1 MRIRKGAIELIRARL
16 SPGRIFNVI
25 LILTSALASPLQA
38 DVNILI
44 IGSDTPG
51 DQQYAARLSSSPAAT
66 PAFQY
71 EAVADHLRQ
80 ILEGGGHGTVNVTTR
95 NRVAGSTGSSS
106 FVTACNN
113 LLTWFYWP
121 FGEWVGND
129 PVLGSYTSVTGT
141 DAVRWADLRGE
152 NGTEWDYV
160 VLIGDPFTIEAI
172 PGYYTLGVSKIA
184 AEVAQGPGETVLLM
198 PWPAAGSSSTLDHYK
213 EVVYRTGRTAGVP
226 VAPAG
231 LAWQAAGSTTGGTH
245 PSADGAYIA
254 AATLYSRLFGQS
266 AANSTYNPQPTL
278 AATAHATVTANQGA
292 PQYSGP
298 FEFNNPFK
306 MLGDKRRHHYNSTRG
321 TSTENRIRRHL
332 NDDTLPDLNIT
343 RSHSGASYNS
353 NTPDDYGLGW
363 PTGWPSTVYNWG
375 RHRAS
380 AADGSAKSYFTNRDF
395 WQLGFGFAYQ
405 ATSDPNI
412 YLGQMATRDLSLAYL
427 MKEGTTSFTSYNLN
441 AYDRQEEIASA
452 RLIPFHT
459 LWGMIFREFPDQTN
473 RPDNTHLNRALGK
486 SGTTFM
492 ATLYSGRTPVQD
504 TPEASIYVAN
514 PALNHFAQRVGYE
527 SAWIVGNVQARA
539 PGFKVTPSSPTTNV
553 ASETFSV
560 RFLFPP
566 QEAVTVHIGV
576 SDPSRADVSHETL
589 VFTEFNYDIPQQVSA
604 RALNRSSV
612 LAGSYEVVFSTS
624 SDDEV
629 FDGLDDSWS
638 FEMPANAA
646 PSIDITAPDE
656 GQNFPVGT
664 DLTVSVNS
672 ADPDGSVAN
681 VTLWINDTLVRQI
694 NSAPYQWS
702 PAGGDGLLADLG
714 EDIYKLKV
722 TSVDNEGAAYTVTRT
737 ITIGAPE
744 STAPPAPGNL
754 GATPSFSLVTLEWDA
769 SSQGQFASYS
779 IYRSTVSD
787 VFDEPIVSGLKTN
800 GFADADVENGTTYF
814 YVVTATDIFGN
825 ESVYSNEVE
834 VVPALPGKVLLDVN
848 FGSDHDGFAGFTP
861 FAGAAEAVW
870 TEQTDSIRF
879 SSVSDRIRASL
890 LREFP
895 LDTSDGNIYSFAGA
909 INAIDGG
916 RGGRGNRIGLQ
927 LFSPAHTA
935 NTSLDASGIH
945 VGLGEMS
952 AGLSIYILPGI
963 MAEAGGTT
971 EAWDGK
977 ELNGG
982 LFTYEAT
989 VAFVGTS
996 VEVSF
1001 TLTDADGATGTV
1013 TTTLALSALNLGSR
1027 FGVASHD
1034 RSADTS
1040 PFNYEVHSF
1049 KINDLK
1055 KPDAPTGLTAY
1066 PEGGFV
1072 TLSWDTDGDP
1082 APDFYRIYRWEG
1094 SGPFPATPLFSGIL
1108 DTTFQDGTVNDGII
1122 YGYAV
1127 SAVDGDG
1134 IESELSEPV
1143 EVTFFQ
1149 NENPPTVNAGPDQT
1163 ITLVDEAPWGPAD
1176 IAALVGWYDASDAA
1190 SLTASG
1196 GAVSQWA
1203 DMSGNGLHLAQSETA
1218 QRPTT
1223 GITAINGINALK
1235 FDGANDVMST
1245 LSNPF
1250 GASVDD
1256 ALVLAVHRVDAT
1268 VSGQTLFS
1276 LTGSDVGGSR
1286 WQSHAPW
1293 VATIFLD
1300 TGGTSAPNR
1309 ISTDY
1314 GVSLGEAVLVG
1325 FYGSTTD
1332 NVQQIYKNGSL
1343 LIGDASGHS
1352 VNTVGNIFVGGS
1364 GGSHY
1369 QNTAIGE
1376 FMILN
1381 GTVSPED
1388 RQKLEGYLAHKWGLA
1403 ETLPLAHF
1411 YRTEGPVA
1419 AGTVAT
1425 LDGTASDPD
1434 GNVLTILWS
1443 VQSGPAPVAFAD
1455 ASQVDTTVS
1464 FSETGTYVLRLTVS
1478 DGLYTT
1484 YDEVTI
1490 TVTGEGTAVD
1500 SNANGIDDTWEM
1512 TNFGRLLEENETTH
1526 ESGVPYYFMYL
1537 HGTDLS
1543 DPSDRGFLLAAE
1555 PEAGGSGVVFVW
1567 EMLPEFQHGVDYEIH
1582 ISTNLTQ
1589 WDSLPEAHYTLE
1601 TSTAADRTRI
1611 ELTLTHDYGDHVF
1624 IRLVKP

>member
-1 MRIRKGAIELIRARL
+1 MNHTTFLKKITRL
-16 SPGRIFNVI
+16 GLLLWGVAF
-25 LILTSALASPLQA
+25 ALRA

-51 DQQYAARLSSSPAAT
+51 DQQYAARLSGSPAAT

-71 EAVADHLRQ
+71 EAVADHLRE
-80 ILEGGGHGTVNVTTR
+80 ILEGADHGTVNVTTR
-95 NRVAGSTGSSS
+95 NRVAGSTSTSS

-113 LLTWFYWP
+113 LTTWFYWP
-121 FGEWVGND
+121 YGEWVDND

-141 DAVRWADLRGE
+141 DEVRRAELRGD

-160 VLIGDPFTIEAI
+160 VLIGDPFTIETI
-172 PGYYTLGVSKIA
+172 PGYYTLGVARIA
-184 AEVAQGPGETVLLM
+184 EEVAKGTAETVLLM
-198 PWPAAGSSSTLDHYK
+198 PWPAAGSSSDLNHYK

-231 LAWQAAGSTTGGTH
+231 LAWEAAGSPTGETH

-266 AANSTYNPQPTL
+266 AANSSYNPQPSL
-278 AATAHATVTANQGA
+278 AATAHTTVTNNQGA
-292 PQYSGP
+292 SQYSGP

-306 MLGDKRRHHYNSTRG
+306 MLGDKRRHHYNSNRG

-332 NDDTLPDLNIT
+332 NDDTLADLRIT
-343 RSHSGASYNS
+343 RSHSGATYNS
-353 NTPDDYGLGW
+353 NTPNDDGLGW
-363 PTGWPSTVYNWG
+363 PADWPPTAYNWG

-380 AADGSAKSYFTNRDF
+380 AGDGSTKSYFTNRDF

-405 ATSDPNI
+405 ATSDPNV

-514 PALNHFAQRVGYE
+514 PGLNHFAQRVGYE
-527 SAWIVGNVQARA
+527 TAWIVGNVQARA
-539 PGFKVTPSSPTTNV
+539 PGFKVTPSSSASDV

-566 QEAVTVHIGV
+566 REDVTVHIGV
-576 SDPSRADVSHETL
+576 SDPTRAEVSHETL
-589 VFTEFNYDIPQQVSA
+589 VFTAFNYDIPREVSS

-646 PSIDITAPDE
+646 PSIDITAPSE
-656 GQNFPVGT
+656 GQNFPVGS
-664 DLTVSVNS
+664 DLTVSLNS
-672 ADPDGSVAN
+672 ADPDGSVAG

-702 PAGGDGLLADLG
+702 PAGGDSLLAELG
-714 EDIYKLKV
+714 EDVYKLKV
-722 TSVDNEGAAYTVTRT
+722 TSVDNQGASYTLTRT
-737 ITIGAPE
+737 ITVGAPE

-754 GATPSFSLVTLEWDA
+754 GATPSFSLVTLAWDA
-769 SSQGQFASYS
+769 GSQGQFASYS

-787 VFDEPIVSGLKTN
+787 VFDEPIVTGLKTN
-800 GFADADVENGTTYF
+800 GFSDADVENGTTYF

-825 ESVYSNEVE
+825 ESLYSNEVE
-834 VVPALPGKVLLDVN
+834 VVPALPGKVLLDLN
-848 FGSDHDGFAGFTP
+848 FGSDNDGFAGFTP
-861 FAGAAEAVW
+861 VTGVTEAVW
-870 TEQTDSIRF
+870 TEQADSIRL
-879 SSVSDRIRASL
+879 SGAPDRNRSSL

-895 LDTSDGNIYSFAGA
+895 LDTSDGNIYSFAGV
-909 INAIDGG
+909 IDAIDGG

-927 LFSPAHTA
+927 LFSPAQTG

-945 VGLGEMS
+945 VGLGEVDGFSM
-952 AGLSIYILPGI
+952 YILPGI
-963 MAEAGGTT
+963 MAAAGGTT
-971 EAWDGK
+971 KAWDGK

-989 VAFVGTS
+989 VEFVGAT

-1001 TLTDADGATGTV
+1001 TLTDSDGATDTV
-1013 TTTLALSALNLGSR
+1013 TATLALSALNLGSR

-1049 KINDLK
+1049 KINDLN
-1055 KPDAPTGLTAY
+1055 KPVAPTGLTAY
-1066 PEGGFV
+1066 PESGFV
-1072 TLSWDTDGDP
+1072 TLSWDAAGDP
-1082 APDFYRIYRWEG
+1082 VPASYRIYRREG
-1094 SGPFPATPLFSGIL
+1094 SGPFPAMPLFPGIL
-1108 DTTFQDGTVNDGII
+1108 DTPFQDGTVNDGTI

-1127 SAVDGDG
+1127 SAVDDDG
-1134 IESELSEPV
+1134 IESDLSEPV
-1143 EVTFFQ
+1143 EVTFFP
-1149 NENPPTVNAGPDQT
+1149 NENPPGVHAGADQAVVMT
-1163 ITLVDEAPWGPAD
+1163 GVAEWNPAD
-1176 IAALVGWYDASDAA
+1176 IAGLVGWYDASDAA
-1190 SLTASG
+1190 SITASG
-1196 GAVSQWA
+1196 GAVSQWV
-1203 DMSGNGLHLAQSETA
+1203 DKSGNALHLTQSETA

-1223 GITAINGINALK
+1223 GTTAINGTNALK
-1235 FDGANDVMST
+1235 FDGADDLMTTSG
-1245 LSNPF
+1245 NPF

-1256 ALVLAVHRVDAT
+1256 AFVMAVHRVDAT
-1268 VSGQTLFS
+1268 ASGQTLFS
-1276 LTGSDVGGSR
+1276 LTGSDTSASR

-1293 VATIFLD
+1293 NTLIYLD

-1314 GVSLGEAVLVG
+1314 GVSVGEAVLVG

-1332 NVQQIYKNGSL
+1332 NMQQIFKNGSL

-1352 VNTVGNIFVGGS
+1352 VDTAGNIFVGGS

-1376 FMILN
+1376 FIILN
-1381 GTVSPED
+1381 DTVSTED
-1388 RQKLEGYLAHKWGLA
+1388 RQKLEGYLAQKWGLA
-1403 ETLPLAHF
+1403 GTLPPTHP
-1411 YRTEGPVA
+1411 YRTEAPVA
-1419 AGTVAT
+1419 AGTMAT

-1434 GNVLTILWS
+1434 GNVLTTAWS
-1443 VQSGPAPVAFAD
+1443 LVSGPAPVTFSDPAD
-1455 ASQVDTTVS
+1455 AGTTVV
-1464 FSETGTYVLRLTVS
+1464 FTEPGVYVLRLTAS

-1484 YDEVTI
+1484 VDEVTI
-1490 TVTGEGTAVD
+1490 TVDTDTNNSGIPD
-1500 SNANGIDDTWEM
+1500 SWEADNVAPGDTDGIHTD
-1512 TNFGRLLEENETTH
+1512 
-1526 ESGVPYYFMYL
+1526 SGVPYYFLYL
-1537 HGTDLS
+1537 SGWTSGEPVEGAGQLQIATPSGAASPFIAWEFTQGFEPGVHFEIGYSTDLKTWH
-1543 DPSDRGFLLAAE
+1543 
-1555 PEAGGSGVVFVW
+1555 EAVEGS
-1567 EMLPEFQHGVDYEIH
+1567 E
-1582 ISTNLTQ
+1582 
-1589 WDSLPEAHYTLE
+1589 YTLE
-1601 TSTAADRTRI
+1601 TSPGSQPDRIRY
-1611 ELTLTHDYGDHVF
+1611 ELEVSESLGDNVF
-1624 IRLVKP
+1624 IRLQKP